1 MKHEYPAING
11 GRPVLHYTQ
20 LLSDL
25 VLRGELPLRQKLK
38 MTVTYHDPCYLGR
51 YNAVF
56 NAPRRVMAAL
66 GLKLVEMPQNR
77 TYAYC
82 CGAGGGRIW
91 MEDPPVFKERPAVTR
106 VREAATLQGV
116 RTMVVA
122 CPKDLV
128 MFQDAI
134 KTTGLEDKLEVK
146 ELSELVEEAM
156 G

>member
-1 MKHEYPAING
+1 LKHEYPATNG
-11 GRPVLHYTQ
+11 ARSVRHHTQ
-20 LLSDL
+20 LLSEL
-25 VLRGELPLRQKLK
+25 ILTGELPLRKKLG

-66 GLKLVEMPQNR
+66 GLDLVEMPQNR

-91 MEDPPVFKERPAVTR
+91 MEDPPVIKERPALTR
-106 VREAATLQGV
+106 VREAASLKDVHTL
-116 RTMVVA
+116 VVV

-134 KTTGLEDKLEVK
+134 KTMGLEDKLEVK
-146 ELSELVEEAM
+146 ELCELVEQAM